1 MLLSGSDGGK
11 TMEFKILRNDF
22 WDGREYVITPWTKI
36 STPPSMP
43 AQTGRTQYKIT
54 VESDQGLI
62 RVAVDGQP
70 LGEFRD
76 DTFTDGLVG
85 FAVFGNSRAVF
96 RDLVVEGLP

>member
-1 MLLSGSDGGK
+1 MRG
-11 TMEFKILRNDF
+11 
-22 WDGREYVITPWTKI
+22 P
-36 STPPSMP
+36 
-43 AQTGRTQYKIT
+43 TGRAQHTIT

-62 RVAVDGQP
+62 QVSVDDQR
-70 LGEFRD
+70 LGPFRD

>member
-1 MLLSGSDGGK
+1 MLLSGSDRGK
-11 TMEFKILRNDF
+11 AMAFKIVRNVF
-22 WDGREYVITPWTKI
+22 WEGREYVITPWTKI
-36 STPPSMP
+36 STPSMP
-43 AQTGRTQYKIT
+43 GQTVRTQHKIT

-85 FAVFGNSRAVF
+85 FGVFGNSRAIF